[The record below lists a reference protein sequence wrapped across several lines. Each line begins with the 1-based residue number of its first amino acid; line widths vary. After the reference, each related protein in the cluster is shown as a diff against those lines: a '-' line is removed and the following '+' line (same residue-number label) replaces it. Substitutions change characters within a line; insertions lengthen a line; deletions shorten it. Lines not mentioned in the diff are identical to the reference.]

1 MTQYQFPKGFLWG
14 GATAD
19 FQYEGGFNEGGRGTC
34 SQDFVTEGSVDRK
47 RQITL
52 KLADGSRGTV
62 NCLETFPEGA
72 EAQMYEDA
80 YYPSHQAVDF
90 YHHYRED
97 IALLA
102 EMGFNV
108 FRFSIC
114 WSRIY
119 PTGDEET
126 PNQEGIDFYSNVIDE
141 CLKYG
146 MEPLITIC
154 HDEMPDHLAR
164 TYD

>member
-102 EMGFNV
+102 EM
-108 FRFSIC
+108 
-114 WSRIY
+114 
-119 PTGDEET
+119 
-126 PNQEGIDFYSNVIDE
+126 
-141 CLKYG
+141 
-146 MEPLITIC
+146 
-154 HDEMPDHLAR
+154 
-164 TYD
+164 